1 MMADGRACRTI
12 WPTPDGA
19 AIETMAARGAPLIGA
34 TAAYGVALALRCAL
48 EDGGVARVEPTPPG
62 AAAANPAFDVTP
74 AELIDGFITDR
85 GLCAARKQDLA
96 ALFA

>member
-1 MMADGRACRTI
+1 L
-12 WPTPDGA
+12 
-19 AIETMAARGAPLIGA
+19 AARANRVPFYVAAPYTSIDWTILDG
-34 TAAYGVALALRCAL
+34 LAEIEIEERDPAEVTHIVGRL
-48 EDGGVARVEPTPPG
+48 EDGGVARVELTPPG

-85 GLCAARKQDLA
+85 GLCAAREQDLA